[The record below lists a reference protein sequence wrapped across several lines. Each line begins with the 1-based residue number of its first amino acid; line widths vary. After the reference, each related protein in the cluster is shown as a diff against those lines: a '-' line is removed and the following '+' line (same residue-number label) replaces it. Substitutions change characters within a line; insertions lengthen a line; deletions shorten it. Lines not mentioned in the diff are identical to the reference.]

1 MTTVNGTKIGSSVE
15 STLSEQQLREMQHR
29 DLYRLMMHFQA
40 AGESSG
46 NRLSGSKSS
55 PAPRIRKP
63 IPECTPRLDDDE
75 VTVLTSNVTKET
87 QRGRMVSWV
96 RSILLDL
103 PFLVL
108 FSCLTTIYC
117 VDVIYYK
124 YYVPMFE
131 LSARTLDDANLRKEY
146 TYYDRKCTL
155 LDVTSLDGNGLLLTN
170 ETTPKE
176 AVETMMIHGASLIPK
191 ILEVETAKN
200 LRTYIMSRNNA
211 LTKHEKIP
219 LSQGKNRK
227 SFGIDATEAPIVS
240 EALKQVANHVLFQSL
255 IQGLVGEDPA
265 LTEMTAITAWVG
277 APHQVWHQDVKAD
290 GSGIKFARTFSHS
303 YSLFVALQDTTEAM
317 GATTLCP
324 GTHYCTNHIDN
335 ICDRYGFPLSD
346 AVPGGIWQTG
356 DGALL
361 NQQVWHRGAMHS
373 DGDAPERVVFI
384 VSFIGRPDPTRQ
396 LARGTYFHQKWLSWG
411 HTMQDLVDAD
421 RSMKKPLSILR
432 ALSLWKP
439 KSRNWGYD
447 FVSSA
452 VLRIANLQL
461 GVAPDELPTFQER
474 VIENIF
480 HIPTF
485 LQGPVSEKN
494 SAWRDYIE
502 ETIRKLKVFFATA
515 NVTLLVCYLSI
526 VSLFSI
532 KDQSLDPA
540 KGASYRL
547 LFTHALPVL
556 VASGVLY
563 MVSTAEWGHLH
574 GTFLRPPFPE
584 HLQSV
589 KDTSISVGPTTLPR
603 RMDVLVGSR
612 FDAMYLGVYDRW
624 LDYHPGNVDFYSK
637 INHCSRMPVALDQKC
652 IDLILN
658 SNVGHVLEQD
668 WRTGCWRIMTPFE
681 SRRHAMI
688 ALKKA
693 RSTIVDR
700 TAKSIAILLAYNRF
714 DVPPTSMSSA
724 SIDLLKSLQ
733 TAMFLP
739 DHTAKTRVLSKPLS
753 RTTFSVKSYLPT
765 LSTVSSKRTVQ
776 TRTSEHTRWMTS
788 RPSPSPFQVGDI
800 VWVNYNGKGEYYMGA
815 VIDVQ
820 NSENALHIAYEDGDE
835 QEGVPLRLI
844 QPELSLVENGYV
856 EHKKKAI
863 HVKVRRVKPN
873 GWIDIEYPDG
883 SIEQDV
889 RPKAFAKIVAA

>member
-1 MTTVNGTKIGSSVE
+1 MTVMNGAKYGSSEE
-15 STLSEQQLREMQHR
+15 STLSEQQLREMHDR
-29 DLYRLMMHFQA
+29 DLFRLMMHFQA

-46 NRLSGSKSS
+46 NALRNSKPSQ
-55 PAPRIRKP
+55 APPVRKP
-63 IPECTPRLDDDE
+63 IPTCTRRLDDDE
-75 VTVLTSNVTKET
+75 VTVLTSNVTKERK
-87 QRGRMVSWV
+87 RGRILSWI

-146 TYYDRKCTL
+146 TYYDRECRM
-155 LDVTSLDGNGLLLTN
+155 LDVTSHDGKGLLLTN

-176 AVETMMIHGASLIPK
+176 AVETMMIHGTSLIPK
-191 ILEVETAKN
+191 MLEVQTAKE
-200 LRTYIMSRNNA
+200 LRKYIMSRNNA

-240 EALKQVANHVLFQSL
+240 EALKQVANHVLFQGL

-265 LTEMTAITAWVG
+265 LTEITAITAWVG
-277 APHQVWHQDVKAD
+277 APHQAWHQDVKAD

-303 YSLFVALQDTTEAM
+303 YSLFIALQDTTEAM

-324 GTHYCTNHIDN
+324 GTHYCTNHIDS
-335 ICDRYGFPLSD
+335 ICDRYGFPLSN

-373 DGDAPERVVFI
+373 DENAPERVVFI

-396 LARGTYFHQKWLSWG
+396 LSRGTYFHQKWLSWG
-411 HTMQDLVDAD
+411 HTMQDLADAD
-421 RSMKKPLSILR
+421 RSMAKPFSILR

-502 ETIRKLKVFFATA
+502 ATLHKIKVFFAAA
-515 NVTLLVCYLSI
+515 NVIILACYLSI
-526 VSLFSI
+526 VSLLSI
-532 KDQSLDPA
+532 KDRSLGPA
-540 KGASYRL
+540 RSASYRM
-547 LFTHALPVL
+547 LFTHVLPVML
-556 VASGVLY
+556 TSGVLY
-563 MVSTAEWGHLH
+563 TASRAEWRHLT
-574 GTFLRPPFPE
+574 GSFLRPPFPD
-584 HLQSV
+584 HLQSMN
-589 KDTSISVGPTTLPR
+589 DTSISVGPTTFPR
-603 RMDVLVGSR
+603 RMDVLVGNR

-624 LDYHPGNVDFYSK
+624 LDYHPGNVDFQSK
-637 INHCSRMPVALDQKC
+637 IIHCSRMPVALDQKC

-693 RSTIVDR
+693 RNTIVDR

-714 DVPPTSMSSA
+714 DVPPTSMSAA
-724 SIDLLKSLQ
+724 SIDLLKSLKK
-733 TAMFLP
+733 AIFLP
-739 DHTAKTRVLSKPLS
+739 EYTTTTSVLSKPS
-753 RTTFSVKSYLPT
+753 SNTVFAVKSGLPT
-765 LSTVSSKRTVQ
+765 LSTAASSSTIRA
-776 TRTSEHTRWMTS
+776 RTSEHARWTSS
-788 RPSPSPFQVGDI
+788 RPSPTPFQVGDI
-800 VWVNYNGKGEYYMGA
+800 VWVNYKGRGEFYRGA
-815 VIDVQ
+815 VVDVQ
-820 NSENALHIAYEDGDE
+820 DSDNALHIAYEDGDE
-835 QEGVPLRLI
+835 QEGVALRLI
-844 QPELSLVENGYV
+844 QPELALVENGYV